1 MRLCAFLVIYYVL
14 TSIKSF
20 KKKWSKYK
28 QLLYKRSVSADGSST
43 FPQPRL
49 AQAGWGQRPPRTTK
63 DRICHRKVGAE
74 VWIYHVQQLWLGRAQ
89 GAQMNASR
97 TPPAFH
103 LTLTL
108 CSSATV
114 GLFSP
119 DRQTGLQELSCGS
132 QIISGEIWIEKS
144 QLRPSHM
151 FLLAGDAAS
160 LPYSLC
166 VQFANYF
173 SMKYLRGLSR

>member
-1 MRLCAFLVIYYVL
+1 M
-14 TSIKSF
+14 
-20 KKKWSKYK
+20 
-28 QLLYKRSVSADGSST
+28 
-43 FPQPRL
+43 
-49 AQAGWGQRPPRTTK
+49 
-63 DRICHRKVGAE
+63 
-74 VWIYHVQQLWLGRAQ
+74 QQLWLGPAQ
-89 GAQMNASR
+89 GAQMNASG
-97 TPPAFH
+97 TPPEFL

-108 CSSATV
+108 LSFATV

-119 DRQTGLQELSCGS
+119 DRETGLQGLSCGS

-160 LPYSLC
+160 LPYPLC

-173 SMKYLRGLSR
+173 SMKYFCGLSM